1 MNKIEELRYLI
12 KAIDKEGEAY
22 YSQLLAPLS
31 ITPNQNEVLKIL
43 DVKNG
48 LSIKEIGQLL
58 ICGSDSPS
66 RVIQRLIDKDLVVKV
81 SDEND
86 ERKVNVILTPTG
98 KKLLKESDCIFYDWN
113 GTSKGMYDHVD
124 YYVGGDV
131 TYSHGGPGKGPT
143 IQSFQSQWNAAHYII
158 ARRYLPD
165 IPVIPSEPSK
175 TSFKTIP
182 MSNFPLMRT
191 EYFGDINGPKN
202 SRGGYYLWE
211 RKYVKMIQEWLV
223 EHEYAGNVDPANWC
237 DGLFE
242 QPTIDA
248 VAAMQRA
255 ELPGTTLFGQVWWDD
270 WAHMMANNGQG

>member
-98 KKLLKESDCIFYDWN
+98 KKLLKESAKIEEEFNQHIQDEVSQYVDIKLLITILSNRLHQTKTLDKIN
-113 GTSKGMYDHVD
+113 KRKGLTRSDRND
-124 YYVGGDV
+124 L
-131 TYSHGGPGKGPT
+131 
-143 IQSFQSQWNAAHYII
+143 N
-158 ARRYLPD
+158 
-165 IPVIPSEPSK
+165 
-175 TSFKTIP
+175 
-182 MSNFPLMRT
+182 
-191 EYFGDINGPKN
+191 
-202 SRGGYYLWE
+202 
-211 RKYVKMIQEWLV
+211 
-223 EHEYAGNVDPANWC
+223 
-237 DGLFE
+237 
-242 QPTIDA
+242 
-248 VAAMQRA
+248 
-255 ELPGTTLFGQVWWDD
+255 
-270 WAHMMANNGQG
+270 

>member
-1 MNKIEELRYLI
+1 MADSVNRQLTNFFKDRLGKYAYTQDYRRTEPDKFFATDCSGLI
-12 KAIDKEGEAY
+12 WYGYKH
-22 YSQLLAPLS
+22 LLG
-31 ITPNQNEVLKIL
+31 I
-43 DVKNG
+43 
-48 LSIKEIGQLL
+48 EIGTWTGAQQNYGK
-58 ICGSDSPS
+58 IVFNTSC
-66 RVIQRLIDKDLVVKV
+66 
-81 SDEND
+81 ND
-86 ERKVNVILTPTG
+86 IATA

-113 GTSKGMYDHVD
+113 GTSRGMYDHVD

-131 TYSHGGPGKGPT
+131 TYGHGGPGKGPT

-175 TSFKTIP
+175 TTFKTIP

-191 EYFGDINGPKN
+191 EYFGDINGPEN